1 MARTKGIAL
10 VFAIVAVMLVIGLT
24 AVVVV
29 GDADESDTGNQ
40 APGKRTEGTPT
51 VVVGSPTPGE

>member
-1 MARTKGIAL
+1 MAL
-10 VFAIVAVMLVIGLT
+10 VFAIVAAMLVIGLT